1 MWQLQT
7 SDDALKQFFFIC
19 KRVSCFW
26 FYEHFVLLGILW
38 HQAPGDVV
46 LDLTK
51 ASNVLRLGSGLRQ
64 VYASLSFTPEMLL
77 PLRITPQGAWLV
89 YCRRRESIKVLLKSN
104 LFEIPCLIHVVD
116 SDLVGGVDSCLQDGD
131 NITMTKVGRLQ
142 FKKPNKYWV
151 EGSQK
156 RVSCLLSILW
166 HGRFELVSTNRFV
179 WVVFKQ

>member
-7 SDDALKQFFFIC
+7 SDYALKQFF
-19 KRVSCFW
+19 S
-26 FYEHFVLLGILW
+26 FVKECPAFDFKNILSSWEFCGI
-38 HQAPGDVV
+38 
-46 LDLTK
+46 
-51 ASNVLRLGSGLRQ
+51 RLQETLCWIWQKLVMYCGWAVACARYMPLF
-64 VYASLSFTPEMLL
+64 LS
-77 PLRITPQGAWLV
+77 
-89 YCRRRESIKVLLKSN
+89 LLKCFFPWGSPHRAPD
-104 LFEIPCLIHVVD
+104 LFTAGGEKVWRFYWCQICLKFHVWFMW
-116 SDLVGGVDSCLQDGD
+116 STGDLVGGVDSCLQDGD

-166 HGRFELVSTNRFV
+166 HGRFELVSTNHFA